1 MERARLVELL
11 DRRSNLKANAGPTV
25 VTATDAAR
33 FMADFSAAVAA
44 GGDVFLADPAWGEA
58 ERRELAELLR
68 RPPEPRAGDRG
79 WLMVP
84 TGGTSGGLRFARHDL
99 GTVGAAVE
107 GFRAHFGVN
116 KVNAVGVLPLHH
128 VSGLLAWLRGV
139 LSGGEYRGL
148 AWREV
153 EAGPWPELPA
163 RPDGWFCS
171 LVPTQLERL
180 LRLPGAVAW
189 LRGFRGVFIGGGPS
203 WPALLERAAE
213 ARLPLLLS
221 YGMTETAA
229 MVAAQRPGDFAAGD
243 RSCGTALPHARLEI
257 GADGAVVIRA
267 DSLWRGYYP
276 GWREPGPLVTPDFG
290 ALDAAGR
297 LTLRGRGDGVVIS
310 GGEKIQPEEVEAAL
324 RATGQ
329 FADVA
334 VVGVADAEW
343 GSRLV
348 ALYPRGAPPDMAV
361 VAETLS
367 GQLARHKH
375 PKAFVAVADW
385 PRNAQGK
392 LNRARLAELAQGRA

>member
-1 MERARLVELL
+1 M
-11 DRRSNLKANAGPTV
+11 
-25 VTATDAAR
+25 
-33 FMADFSAAVAA
+33 
-44 GGDVFLADPAWGEA
+44 
-58 ERRELAELLR
+58 
-68 RPPEPRAGDRG
+68 
-79 WLMVP
+79 
-84 TGGTSGGLRFARHDL
+84 
-99 GTVGAAVE
+99 
-107 GFRAHFGVN
+107 
-116 KVNAVGVLPLHH
+116 
-128 VSGLLAWLRGV
+128 
-139 LSGGEYRGL
+139 

-153 EAGPWPELPA
+153 EAGPWPALPA

-189 LRGFRGVFIGGGPS
+189 LRGFRGVFVGGGPS
-203 WPALLERAAE
+203 WPGLLERAAE
-213 ARLPLLLS
+213 AHLPLLLS

-243 RSCGTALPHARLEI
+243 RTCGTALPHARLEI

-276 GWREPGPLVTPDFG
+276 DWREPGPLATPDLG

-334 VVGVADAEW
+334 VVGVPDAEW

-348 ALYPRGAPPDMAV
+348 ALYPQEGAPDLVV
-361 VAETLS
+361 VAEAL
-367 GQLARHKH
+367 GGRLARHKH

-392 LNRARLAELAQGRA
+392 LNRARLAELASAAR